1 MSHDKHILMTIL
13 GSGSSGGVPR
23 ANGDW
28 GICDPD
34 NPKNRRTRCSLLV
47 EYWEGEAIAPPK
59 SERTIVLIDTSPD
72 VREQLIASKTARI
85 DALLYT
91 HDHADQTH
99 GIDDLRAIA
108 YTMRKRIATYMD
120 ADTHTELT
128 RKFGYCFEMP
138 QGRVHPPILELMPNL
153 EAGKSVT
160 LDGPGGALEFLALG
174 LSHGPAP
181 SLGFRF
187 GPAAYAP
194 DVHEILPQ
202 AFEQLQGVDTLIVD
216 ALRYHTHP
224 THAHADKTLSWIAKT
239 AARRAILTNLHI
251 DMDYQQLA
259 SELPNPHTP
268 AYDGLT
274 ATLSY

>member
-99 GIDDLRAIA
+99 GIDDLRMIVFN
-108 YTMRKRIATYMD
+108 MRKRLPIW
-120 ADTHTELT
+120 ADEPT
-128 RKFGYCFEMP
+128 RKTLHQRFGYTFEQVP
-138 QGRVHPPILELMPNL
+138 GTLYKPILEMNDMTGPV
-153 EAGKSVT
+153 SVT
-160 LDGPGGALEFLALG
+160 GAGGLITLEPFLVEHGPIKANGFRIDTLAYLPDVSAMNDSELLALVRTG
-174 LSHGPAP
+174 G
-181 SLGFRF
+181 GFKGGFKGRK
-187 GPAAYAP
+187 GNG
-194 DVHEILPQ
+194 E
-202 AFEQLQGVDTLIVD
+202 GKGKG
-216 ALRYHTHP
+216 
-224 THAHADKTLSWIAKT
+224 KT
-239 AARRAILTNLHI
+239 
-251 DMDYQQLA
+251 D
-259 SELPNPHTP
+259 P
-268 AYDGLT
+268 
-274 ATLSY
+274 